1 MSTNDGMSRSRR
13 VSAALGAVNTSDRPY
28 QAMVLKRG
36 TGELWRPDFS
46 GKPNVIRIYPGLNP
60 DNPTS
65 FDPWRFSTRA
75 DDYGQWF
82 FPVVTANVS
91 CQASGLG
98 RSWVLCHPL
107 DNHYDMTR
115 NPLVLMR
122 NAVKMALNQKQPFA
136 VNWLSLIQGGQGR
149 GPELADPKESW
160 LVQVALIEHKGN
172 VYNPPRG
179 GGADDDTVFML
190 LPVSAVTAIKSA
202 MEQRKPEFRGDP
214 DDIAGHFANG
224 DPIAIDDGCFVVLFP
239 RGKDPRNAPQN
250 LGGFGQSRESRGGR
264 DIIGYDCF
272 LTKEWNGISATLS
285 GYEDIV
291 RAHVKNWEDVIHF
304 PTDEEQVRYLEQVF
318 RPFPDLL
325 VYALEDV
332 YGAVMDPSIRREGA
346 LRFGRGRQPEVAP
359 APAPAAPQQVAP
371 VQAAPAPVAQQ
382 AASVQQAAPAQ
393 PARPRASGFGAPSQR
408 SSESIDPP
416 TSTPGTNLPGAV
428 DSGPPVVRDAMAKQ
442 EDMANAL
449 NLVLRAR
456 QDAMR
461 GGSVPRPASN

>member
-13 VSAALGAVNTSDRPY
+13 VSATVGAVNTSDRPY
-28 QAMVLKRG
+28 QTMVLKRG
-36 TGELWRPDFS
+36 CGELWRPDFS

-60 DNPTS
+60 DNPTV

-82 FPVVTANVS
+82 FPVVVANVS
-91 CQASGLG
+91 CQASGVG

-107 DNHYDMTR
+107 DNRYDMSR

-122 NAVKMALNQKQPFA
+122 KAVKMALDQKQPFA

-149 GPELADPKESW
+149 GAELADPKESW

-179 GGADDDTVFML
+179 GGSDDDTVFML
-190 LPVSAVTAIKSA
+190 LPISAVTSVKSA
-202 MEQRKPEFRGDP
+202 MDQRKPEFRGDP

-224 DPIAIDDGCFVVLFP
+224 DPIAIEDGCFVVLFP

-250 LGGFGQSRESRGGR
+250 LGGFGQSRDGRGGGR

-272 LTKEWNGISATLS
+272 LTKEWNGISANLS

-291 RAHVKNWEDVIHF
+291 RSHVKNWEDVIHF

-318 RPFPDLL
+318 RPYPDLL

-332 YGAVMDPSIRREGA
+332 YGSVMDPSIRREGA
-346 LRFGRGRQPEVAP
+346 LRFGRARQPEVAP
-359 APAPAAPQQVAP
+359 APVPVAAPVAPQQVAP
-371 VQAAPAPVAQQ
+371 AAVPQPAPQAPVQAAK
-382 AASVQQAAPAQ
+382 
-393 PARPRASGFGAPSQR
+393 PRSSGFGAPSHR

-416 TSTPGTNLPGAV
+416 TSTPGTSLPGTT
-428 DSGPPVVRDAMAKQ
+428 DSAPPVVKDALVNQ
-442 EDMANAL
+442 DDMSNAL

-461 GGSVPRPASN
+461 GGSVPRPAAN